1 MAFVFN
7 PFSGTLDLV
16 NTPEEVFAVQ
26 SVSTN
31 TSAAANTT
39 YLVDVSSGAVT
50 ITLPSPAANTYVVVK
65 DSAGA
70 SETNNLTVA
79 RNSTELI
86 DGAAANLIID
96 SNFRSVILISDGTNW
111 FLT

>member
-7 PFSGTLDLV
+7 PFTGQLDNV
-16 NTPEEVFAVQ
+16 NESSVVYNVQ

-39 YLVDVSSGAVT
+39 YLVDVSGGAVS
-50 ITLPSPAANTYVVVK
+50 ITLPSPAANTYVVIK
-65 DSAGA
+65 DSEGA

-79 RNSTELI
+79 RSGSEEI
-86 DGAAANLIID
+86 DGVAGNLVIN
-96 SNFRSVILISDGTNW
+96 SNFRSVVLVSDGSNW